1 MSADPK
7 PITNL
12 STDTD
17 ALLDQAKRLHL
28 AETLL
33 EVSRTTAALD
43 SLDEILASLV
53 TLTAVALRAERATLF
68 LDDATTNELYS
79 RSMTD
84 HGPREIRMLNDKGI
98 AGKVFQTGRGL
109 VVNDAYEHPDFNPE
123 IDETTG
129 YETRQILCAPIRTGR
144 GELIGVAQ
152 VLNRLDGRFDD
163 DDLQLLE
170 AMTTQ
175 AALALTSSQRDERS
189 RAQAAKEM
197 EFVDLVADITSEID
211 LDALLLRVM
220 TEATVMLDA
229 ERSTLFLHDTRSS
242 ELVARVAEGNDGV
255 VEIRFPDSVGIA
267 GTVFTSGETINIPHA
282 YADLRFNPSFD
293 IQTGFF
299 TRSILCVPLVN
310 KAGDTIG
317 ATQALNKRGGPFTAE
332 DEQRL
337 RAFTAQVAIALENA
351 KLFDDV
357 QRVKNYND
365 AVLESMT
372 NGVVTLDNQGEIVTC
387 NAAGAEILGYAED
400 EIVGRSVHDVF
411 DDDPG
416 IVALVESVMATN
428 ESVSLMDVDI
438 HTAAAE
444 GAQTVS
450 VNVTGVP
457 LRIETKDEGTILLL
471 ENISNEKRIRSTM
484 ARYMDPAL
492 ADRLVRGGED
502 ILGGT
507 SAVATLL
514 FSDIRGFT
522 TLTEQLGPQAT
533 VSMLNEYFTLMVD
546 CIQHEGGMLDKFIG
560 DAIMAAFGLPQPE
573 PDDAD
578 RAVRTAIA
586 MIRSLDDWNSI
597 RVSDGK
603 PPIGMGIGVNTDNV
617 VAGNIGS
624 PKRMDFTMIGDGVN
638 LAARLESACK
648 QYSAQILI
656 SDFTYR
662 QLNGVYRTREVD
674 RVIVKGKTEPVAI
687 HEVLDH
693 HTDATFPNL
702 MDVVNDF
709 RDGVNSYRRGA
720 WDAAIGSFERCLR
733 AHPADALS
741 ATYVDRC
748 EQLRADPPEAWDG
761 VWVMTSK

>member
-1 MSADPK
+1 MTTEST
-7 PITNL
+7 PITHL
-12 STDTD
+12 SADTD

-28 AETLL
+28 AETLV
-33 EVSRTTAALD
+33 EVSRTTAGLD
-43 SLDEILASLV
+43 SLDEILASV
-53 TLTAVALRAERATLF
+53 VAMTAVALRAERATLF
-68 LDDATTNELYS
+68 LDDATTDELYS
-79 RSMTD
+79 RSMTE
-84 HGPREIRMLNDKGI
+84 HGTREIRMRNDTGI
-98 AGKVFQTGRGL
+98 AGKVFQTGRGM
-109 VVNDAYEHPDFNPE
+109 VVNDAYQHPDFNPE
-123 IDETTG
+123 VDATTG
-129 YETRQILCAPIRTGR
+129 FDTRQILCAPIRTGR
-144 GELIGVAQ
+144 GDVIGVAQ
-152 VLNRLDGRFDD
+152 VLNRVDGLFDD
-163 DDLQLLE
+163 DDLHLLE

-175 AALALTSSQRDERS
+175 AALALTSGQRDERS

-229 ERSTLFLHDTRSS
+229 ERSTLFLHDPRAS

-293 IQTGFF
+293 TQTGFF

-310 KAGDTIG
+310 KAGETIG

-337 RAFTAQVAIALENA
+337 RAFTAQVSIALENA

-372 NGVVTLDNQGEIVTC
+372 NGVVTLDNQGGIVTC
-387 NAAGAEILGYAED
+387 NAAGAEILGYAENQ
-400 EIVGRSVHDVF
+400 IVGRSVHDLF
-411 DDDPG
+411 DKDPG
-416 IVALVESVMATN
+416 IVALVEAVMETD
-428 ESVSLMDVDI
+428 ESVTLMDVDI
-438 HTAAAE
+438 HT
-444 GAQTVS
+444 GTDDGQVVS

-457 LRIETKDEGTILLL
+457 LRIETEGTILLL
-471 ENISNEKRIRSTM
+471 ENISSEKRIRSTM

-514 FSDIRGFT
+514 FTDIRGFT

-560 DAIMAAFGLPQPE
+560 DAIMAAFGLPEPE

-586 MIRSLDDWNSI
+586 MIRS
-597 RVSDGK
+597 
-603 PPIGMGIGVNTDNV
+603 
-617 VAGNIGS
+617 
-624 PKRMDFTMIGDGVN
+624 
-638 LAARLESACK
+638 
-648 QYSAQILI
+648 
-656 SDFTYR
+656 
-662 QLNGVYRTREVD
+662 
-674 RVIVKGKTEPVAI
+674 
-687 HEVLDH
+687 
-693 HTDATFPNL
+693 
-702 MDVVNDF
+702 
-709 RDGVNSYRRGA
+709 
-720 WDAAIGSFERCLR
+720 
-733 AHPADALS
+733 
-741 ATYVDRC
+741 
-748 EQLRADPPEAWDG
+748 
-761 VWVMTSK
+761 